1 MRLFAWQRFFHS
13 SKTMRQLYSFYSD
26 AFWIAVKSVLE
37 HKLRAFLT
45 LIGIIIGVAAVVVV
59 GASISG
65 LNSYVTEKVSKV
77 LGVNHFMMARMAFSG
92 QIDDEEFE
100 RRNRLNKKLTIDEY
114 EYIKANCANCSEVGA
129 AMNAGTDLKEN
140 GVEMPSV
147 RIVGVTANMVDI
159 EEKEIELGRFISDD
173 EVERSAKTCVIGADI
188 KEKFFPN
195 QNPIGQLIRV
205 RGVPLQIVGL
215 EEKRGS
221 MFGNSLDRQ
230 IYIPLTLHQLIFN
243 RSDGIQV
250 HGKSARP
257 DNFKMAIEDARTT
270 LRNRRKLMGS
280 DEDTFGIVNTQDLG
294 NQIDQFTAAIA
305 AVVVPITLITLI
317 VGGIVVMNIMLVSVT
332 ERTFEVGLRKAIGA
346 TRKQILLQFLIE
358 SSLLC
363 VIGGII
369 GLLLAAGVTQLI
381 TLLAGIT
388 MTITITYVFLSVG
401 VSSIIGIV
409 AGLYPAWKAARLDP
423 IVALTQA

>member
-1 MRLFAWQRFFHS
+1 
-13 SKTMRQLYSFYSD
+13 MRQLYSFYTD
-26 AFWIAVKSVLE
+26 AFWIAVRSILE

-45 LIGIIIGVAAVVVV
+45 LIGIIIGVASVVVV

-92 QIDDEEFE
+92 RMDDVEFE
-100 RRNRLNKKLTIDEY
+100 RRNRVNKKLTMDEY

-129 AMNAGTDLKEN
+129 QMNAGADLKEN

-147 RIVGVTANMVDI
+147 RINGVTANMIDI
-159 EEKEIELGRFISDD
+159 EEKDIELGRFITND
-173 EVERSAKTCVIGADI
+173 EVTRSAKVCVIGVDI
-188 KEKFFPN
+188 KDKFFPN
-195 QNPIGQLIRV
+195 SSPIGQTVRV
-205 RGVPLQIVGL
+205 RGVPLEIVGM
-215 EEKRGS
+215 EEKRGA
-221 MFGNSLDRQ
+221 MFGDSLDRQ

-250 HGKSARP
+250 HGKSASP
-257 DNFKMAIEDARTT
+257 ENFMMAIEDARNV
-270 LRNRRKLMGS
+270 LRNKRKLIGS
-280 DEDTFGIVNTQDLG
+280 EEDTFGIVNTQDLG

-305 AVVVPITLITLI
+305 GVVVPITLITLI

-332 ERTFEVGLRKAIGA
+332 ERTFEVGLRKALGA
-346 TRKQILLQFLIE
+346 TRSQILMQFLIE
-358 SSLLC
+358 SALLC
-363 VIGGII
+363 LVGGLI

-381 TLLAGIT
+381 TILAEIT
-388 MTITITYVFLSVG
+388 MTITVTYIILSVG
-401 VSSIIGIV
+401 VSSVIGII

-423 IVALTQA
+423 IVALTQN